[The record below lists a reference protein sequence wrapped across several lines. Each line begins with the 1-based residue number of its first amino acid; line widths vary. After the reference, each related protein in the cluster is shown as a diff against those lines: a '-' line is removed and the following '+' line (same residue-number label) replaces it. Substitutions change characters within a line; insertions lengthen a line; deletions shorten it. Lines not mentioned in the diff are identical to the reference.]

1 VESGDLL
8 NSVID
13 HVGAA
18 LSRGESVKLSGFGV
32 FSIRH
37 KKERLGRNPMTGK
50 VVPIKE
56 RFVVS
61 FKPSEKLKH
70 RVVISHEA
78 EAK

>member
-1 VESGDLL
+1 
-8 NSVID
+8 
-13 HVGAA
+13 
-18 LSRGESVKLSGFGV
+18 
-32 FSIRH
+32 
-37 KKERLGRNPMTGK
+37 MTGK